1 MKLPPGWA
9 GRPWDER
16 EQRLGESPNGRKSCK
31 TADPKEAVCKATC
44 LKDGFQR
51 NFTLP
56 SCPMQTCS
64 ACRFTGSCLD
74 FRHLARAGRFPLFIP
89 LIFGTFHQGKV
100 QKKRFILAKEW
111 RFRRRSTAQYRNSQ
125 SIYSCAFAGSKAPKN
140 LTRTMR
146 LPALKN
152 QRKSNEPSPFGR
164 DGLLAEAR
172 FKDLLLFFHSLPAL
186 PAVRACPRTQPGKG
200 LKFFDS
206 FSRKTTS

>member
-100 QKKRFILAKEW
+100 QKERFILAKEW
-111 RFRRRSTAQYRNSQ
+111 RFRLAQPPIIVIVKVFILALLPVQKRQ
-125 SIYSCAFAGSKAPKN
+125 KTLRERCA
-140 LTRTMR
+140 
-146 LPALKN
+146 
-152 QRKSNEPSPFGR
+152 SP
-164 DGLLAEAR
+164 L
-172 FKDLLLFFHSLPAL
+172 
-186 PAVRACPRTQPGKG
+186 
-200 LKFFDS
+200 
-206 FSRKTTS
+206 